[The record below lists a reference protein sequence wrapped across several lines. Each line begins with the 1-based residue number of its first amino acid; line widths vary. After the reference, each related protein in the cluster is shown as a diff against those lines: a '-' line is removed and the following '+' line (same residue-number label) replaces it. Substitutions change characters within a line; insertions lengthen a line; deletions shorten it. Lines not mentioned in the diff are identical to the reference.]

1 MNREEALSIWAPEG
15 SPWSHWTKA
24 VLFSFMSDQIPDI
37 APSGGVAWKVPL
49 LNDAVLLVE
58 LAREKGVE
66 IGISLSRSGYRPI
79 PLYNACPYG
88 LDATE
93 AEASASAFAVIDVM
107 PIMRALERETKTL
120 KAIALP
126 DSAPPAFLLDANRKN
141 AGFSPERGWFDNRSI
156 IRESDVPSADYLKES
171 GFRQIIV
178 IRANRELQTDLQ
190 AVLLSWQ
197 DAGLAIAEQT
207 PDSPWSPVIV
217 VVPRASTVKLW
228 WNKFLVAFGY
238 RLNSSGSF
246 GRFVHGS
253 GG

>member
-37 APSGGVAWKVPL
+37 APSGAAAWKVPL

-66 IGISLSRSGYRPI
+66 VGISLSRSGYRPI
-79 PLYNACPYG
+79 PLYNG
-88 LDATE
+88 LDSTE
-93 AEASASAFAVIDVM
+93 ATANAFAVIDVM

-156 IRESDVPSADYLKES
+156 IRELDLPSADYLKQH
-171 GFRQIIV
+171 GIRQIIV
-178 IRANRELQTDLQ
+178 IRTNREVQTDLQ

-197 DAGLAIAEQT
+197 DAGLAISDQA
-207 PDSPWSPVIV
+207 PDGPWSPVMV
-217 VVPRASTVKLW
+217 VVPRASTLKLF
-228 WNKFLVAFGY
+228 WNKFLLTFGY